1 MATGYEDL
9 DKEDLLKI
17 LEGYTTGPHAQI
29 YELGLKKIAALTKTF
44 DETKIDVKSEKG
56 DKVFDNLMKFLEKG
70 IKISDELE
78 RIQKRID
85 PEVALRIRK
94 EAESISEFSPEY
106 LAAQNKKR
114 RL

>member
-9 DKEDLLKI
+9 SKDDLLKI
-17 LEGYTTGPHAQI
+17 LEGYTTGVHAQI
-29 YELGLKKIAALTKTF
+29 YDLGLKKIAALTKTF
-44 DETKIDVKSEKG
+44 NDIKIDVSSDKG

-85 PEVALRIRK
+85 PEVALRIRR
-94 EAESISEFSPEY
+94 EAESISELSIEAI
-106 LAAQNKKR
+106 AAKR
-114 RL
+114 AGK